1 VVTDVDAVVVG
12 AGINGLVAAIVLA
25 QSGMSVSLLEAAPR
39 PGGALRSE
47 ELTLPGF
54 VHDVGGTVHAL
65 GLASPALRAL
75 GIADGGVALAQ
86 PPTPFGHAIRPGR
99 SVLLHRSALQTAS
112 GLGRDGRSWTAML
125 GRLAERWE
133 GLAESVLDL
142 SHLPPKDPLT
152 LARVAVQG
160 AWPASVTARRRFRD
174 EPARALF
181 AGLAAHAC
189 VPLTAVGSSAF
200 GLILGSFAHAVGWP
214 VAVGGSERLVDA
226 LVADLLAHGG
236 EIATGTRVTDLG
248 QLPSSRIVVFDVD
261 ARQFARI
268 AGETLPVGYRRRLE
282 RWRYGPA
289 VYKID
294 WALDGPIPWADPA
307 LAAAGTVHIGGTA
320 EAVAV
325 SEAAVAAGRI
335 SDEPYVLLVQACV
348 SDPTRAPAGKQT
360 GWAYIHVPN
369 GWDGDATRL
378 VEDRIELFAPG
389 FRDRILGRH
398 VWTPAALEAWDANLV
413 GGDIG
418 GGANDIAQ
426 LIARPRLSAAPW
438 RTPLP
443 GVYLAS
449 TSVLPGG
456 GAHGMSGWN
465 AAQEAVRRF
474 G

>member
-1 VVTDVDAVVVG
+1 MPDVDAVVVG
-12 AGINGLVAAIVLA
+12 AGVNGLVAAIVLA
-25 QSGMSVSLLEAAPR
+25 QSGMSVTLIDAGPR

-54 VHDVGGTVHAL
+54 VHDVGGTVLAL

-86 PPTPFGHAIRPGR
+86 PPAPLGHAIRPGS
-99 SVLLHRSALQTAS
+99 SVILHRSALHTAAE
-112 GLGRDGRSWTAML
+112 LGRDGRSWTAMF

-152 LARVAVQG
+152 LARIALQG
-160 AWPASVTARRRFRD
+160 AWPASATARLRFRD
-174 EPARALF
+174 APARALF
-181 AGLAAHAC
+181 AGLAAHSFL
-189 VPLTAVGSSAF
+189 PLTTLGSSAF

-214 VAVGGSERLVDA
+214 VAVGGSQRLVDV
-226 LVADLLAHGG
+226 LVAKLRAHGG
-236 EIATGTRVTDLG
+236 EIVTGTRVTDLG
-248 QLPSSRIVVFDVD
+248 QLPSSRIVVLDVD
-261 ARQFARI
+261 ARQFARV
-268 AGETLPVGYRRRLE
+268 AGDRLPAGYRRRLE

-289 VYKID
+289 AYKID
-294 WALDGPIPWADPA
+294 WALDGPIPWADPR
-307 LAAAGTVHIGGTA
+307 LAAAGTVHVGGA
-320 EAVAV
+320 VEAVTA

-348 SDPTRAPAGKQT
+348 ADATRAPAGKQT
-360 GWAYIHVPN
+360 GWAYIHVPH
-369 GWDGDATRL
+369 GWDGDATGL
-378 VEDRIELFAPG
+378 IEDRIERFAPG
-389 FRDRILGRH
+389 FRDRILARR

-426 LIARPRLSAAPW
+426 LIARPRLSATPW
-438 RTPLP
+438 RTPLA

-465 AAQEAVRRF
+465 AARDAVRRV